1 MANLVEERTL
11 HFEDETFAKL
21 RNDADQVLQ
30 KLLSNMAE
38 KGSQEGKLT
47 ITMDVV
53 FEEEAVMDTENG

>member
-38 KGSQEGKLT
+38 KGSQE
-47 ITMDVV
+47 
-53 FEEEAVMDTENG
+53 

>member
-53 FEEEAVMDTENG
+53 FE